1 MENMEE
7 NCEMTW
13 KIKKKMV
20 KRYEIYG
27 RKVSSNVK

>member
-27 RKVSSNVK
+27 RKYGRIL